1 MYEYS
6 WYQWL
11 TFFFI
16 YCFFGWIFESTYV
29 SLKKRQFVNRGFLR
43 LPLLPLYGTGAV
55 MMLCV
60 SLPVKDNLF
69 LVYVSGV
76 VAATVLEYVT
86 GWGMERLF
94 KMKYWDYSNQRFNVK
109 GYICLSS
116 SIAWGF
122 LTILLTEVI
131 HRPIE
136 RYVLGLPLM
145 VDLVCVIVV
154 SLLFAADT
162 AESVKAALDLAKVL
176 DAMTNMRAELD
187 DIQVQMALL
196 KAETAQRME
205 EAREEASQKL
215 GQVRSEAASRTSA
228 LKEGAAERL
237 NVIVENTVERMGDL
251 MEDTAERV
259 GVLVE
264 GTADKVARTAE
275 RLAELTEDA
284 AARVSATLGQKD
296 MSRQDEAGKE
306 GGLREEA
313 DTDGG
318 CRDRK
323 AGTDGWG
330 RDEESGR
337 HAFAAERRERIAAL
351 SRRLSAI
358 TEKRHS
364 LSSRMGYYRR
374 SLLKGNPTAS
384 SSRFAEA
391 LKELREIADRKK

>member
-29 SLKKRQFVNRGFLR
+29 SLKKRQFLNRGFLR

-55 MMLCV
+55 MMLWV

-145 VDLVCVIVV
+145 VNLVCVIVV

-196 KAETAQRME
+196 KAETVQRME

-391 LKELREIADRKK
+391 LKELREIANRKK

>member
-55 MMLCV
+55 MMLWV

-196 KAETAQRME
+196 KAETVQRME

-296 MSRQDEAGKE
+296 MSGLDEAGKE

-313 DTDGG
+313 GTDGG

-323 AGTDGWG
+323 AGTDGCG
-330 RDEESGR
+330 RDEESAR

-358 TEKRHS
+358 MEKRHS

-391 LKELREIADRKK
+391 LKELREIANRKK

>member
-55 MMLCV
+55 MMLWV

-196 KAETAQRME
+196 KAETVQRME

-296 MSRQDEAGKE
+296 MSGLDEAGNE

-313 DTDGG
+313 GTDGG

-323 AGTDGWG
+323 AGTDGCG
-330 RDEESGR
+330 RDEESAR

-391 LKELREIADRKK
+391 LKELREIANRKK

>member
-55 MMLCV
+55 MMLWV

-145 VDLVCVIVV
+145 VNLVCVIVV

-296 MSRQDEAGKE
+296 MSGLDEAGKE

-391 LKELREIADRKK
+391 LKELREIANRKK